1 MNGRTKEFLAYVV
14 PSVLAFALS
23 GIYTVVDGF
32 FVGQSLGD
40 IGLAAIT
47 LGSGLCFRRLEPPLE
62 SSHALI
68 RKRHAVLT
76 KPAEAFLEKVKNT

>member
-1 MNGRTKEFLAYVV
+1 MSSRRCW
-14 PSVLAFALS
+14 PSPSRAFTPS
-23 GIYTVVDGF
+23 STVF

-62 SSHALI
+62 CSHALI
-68 RKRHAVLT
+68 WKRHAVLS
-76 KPAEAFLEKVKNT
+76 KPAEAFLEKVKQA